1 MDVVLASQRHMFHTE
16 MYDEVIPFSKKTVKI
31 RRERMPQFTVF
42 TPTYNRAYILPNL
55 YYSLCQQTCKDFEWL
70 IVDDGSTDET
80 ESLVADWINS
90 KPSFPVRYL
99 KKENGGKPR
108 AINFGI
114 QYAQAPY
121 FFMVDSDDVLLPD
134 AIAKMEDWV
143 KEIEDKDDF
152 IGIGAARGYPDG
164 SYLKGTPPKV
174 NDCGFVDATNL
185 ERGLYDLD
193 ADMCE
198 AYKTSIFKQFPM
210 AEWPGEKFAPEQI
223 ALNEIALAGYKLR
236 WHKDVIYI
244 CEYRDDGLTKGSKR
258 LEKQNPMGYAM
269 MFNHMLKYGLSS
281 KRKFYVACQHIALSI
296 YGKHPSYIFETN
308 TPLYTVLAL
317 PFGVLLSFRR
327 YLQYKEVDT

>member
-1 MDVVLASQRHMFHTE
+1 
-16 MYDEVIPFSKKTVKI
+16 
-31 RRERMPQFTVF
+31 MPRFTVF

-55 YYSLCQQTCKDFEWL
+55 YRSLCQQTCKDFEWL

-80 ESLVADWINS
+80 ESLVTRWINS
-90 KPSFPVRYL
+90 KPPFPVQYF

-114 QYAQAPY
+114 QYARAPY
-121 FFMVDSDDVLLPD
+121 FFMVDSDDILLPE
-134 AIAKMEDWV
+134 AIEKMNHWTAD
-143 KEIEDKDDF
+143 IDDKDDYV
-152 IGIGAARGYPDG
+152 GIGAARGYPDG
-164 SYLKGTPPKV
+164 SYLKGFPPKV
-174 NDCGFVDATNL
+174 SSHGFVDATNL
-185 ERGLYDLD
+185 ERCSYDLD

-223 ALNEIALAGYKLR
+223 ALNEIALSGYKLR
-236 WHKDVIYI
+236 WHKDIIYV

-269 MFNHMLKYGLSS
+269 MFNHMLKYDLSL
-281 KRKFYVACQHIALSI
+281 KRKLYVACQHIALSI
-296 YGKHPSYIFETN
+296 CGKHPSYILRTN
-308 TPLYTVLAL
+308 SWLYTVLAF

-327 YLQYKEVDT
+327 YLQYKEVNIK